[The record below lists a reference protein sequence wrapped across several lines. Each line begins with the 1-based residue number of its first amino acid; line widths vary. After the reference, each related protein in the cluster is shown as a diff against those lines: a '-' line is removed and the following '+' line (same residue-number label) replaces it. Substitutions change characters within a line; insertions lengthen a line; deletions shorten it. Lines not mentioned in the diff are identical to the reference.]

1 MKELIKVTKGT
12 MSIPA
17 EVAQKIVD
25 IETQIKELKAAE
37 DELKTAL
44 LNEMESKNILKIDN
58 DVLSITYIAATD
70 REVFD
75 SKALREEMPYVYDT
89 FIKFSTVKPS
99 IRIKVK

>member
-1 MKELIKVTKGT
+1 MNELIKVKKGT

-37 DELKTAL
+37 DELKAAL
-44 LNEMESKNILKIDN
+44 LNEMETKSILKIDN
-58 DVLSITYIAATD
+58 DVLSITYIASTD
-70 REVFD
+70 REIFD
-75 SKALREEMPYVYDT
+75 SKALREEKPDIYDEYV
-89 FIKFSTVKPS
+89 KLSTVKPS